1 MINKAEEDKFYSF
14 KNGIWL
20 VNIAAIFNVQNKIHD
35 LLNKNKNIQKL
46 LSFFYKCL
54 NWKVAQSVNTI

>member
-46 LSFFYKCL
+46 LSFFI
-54 NWKVAQSVNTI
+54 NV